1 MKMGRVNSTFG
12 SSKQIKIIDTQICRN
27 PELVDQ
33 GIFNIL
39 LLRIDIAK

>member
-1 MKMGRVNSTFG
+1 MKMGRVNSAFG

-33 GIFNIL
+33 GILNIL
-39 LLRIDIAK
+39 LLRINIAK

>member
-33 GIFNIL
+33 GILYSFSELI
-39 LLRIDIAK
+39 